1 MIKNEL
7 LYVGVLVISF
17 SSTKVAT
24 DECLSFLK
32 SGAALGVDL
41 SERELCILATA
52 VVEIKQKYKIDPMQ
66 IPLVIQV
73 DQNFT
78 RQRYVRSNPWI
89 ACCTIPNGKY
99 VLTKTWR
106 VLTAQD
112 HAALQGLAEPDFYR
126 FKMHLKDPRNI
137 KRMAGDAF
145 SIPINIAAFF
155 TLLSRWKPV

>member
-1 MIKNEL
+1 MALPEKKDKVKGVSDRKAAPDGKWRKDYQKIRESLGKVTDLVGVTHHGHVTKRLPSLIFNIMIKNVL

-73 DQNFT
+73 
-78 RQRYVRSNPWI
+78 
-89 ACCTIPNGKY
+89 A
-99 VLTKTWR
+99 
-106 VLTAQD
+106 
-112 HAALQGLAEPDFYR
+112 
-126 FKMHLKDPRNI
+126 
-137 KRMAGDAF
+137 
-145 SIPINIAAFF
+145 
-155 TLLSRWKPV
+155 